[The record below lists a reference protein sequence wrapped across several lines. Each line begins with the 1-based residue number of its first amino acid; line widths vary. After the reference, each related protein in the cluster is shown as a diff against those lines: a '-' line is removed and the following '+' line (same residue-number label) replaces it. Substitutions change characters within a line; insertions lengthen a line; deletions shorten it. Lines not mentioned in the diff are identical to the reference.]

1 MSCLKYFRIAA
12 FAAAITLAFGIASN
26 AVAAP
31 PLEKLDWKA
40 SGDGLILHDT
50 NTDLKW
56 LNITQTFNRSVNDL
70 MGQFFGNTSILPL
83 TGAFSDFRYATKSEV
98 AQLYADFGIVT
109 IDNTFSTA
117 NWTGA
122 NVAFQALGISGTNFT
137 VTVQEALSI
146 DSPGVANA
154 PEIVMDGNRA
164 RAFVFPT
171 PTLTNFY
178 TFDSKKATLGS
189 YLVMVSSIPEPETYV
204 MMLAGLC
211 IVGCAARH
219 KRRRSA

>member
-1 MSCLKYFRIAA
+1 MTRIAKWRVTA
-12 FAAAITLAFGIASN
+12 WALLCMFGVVIAVPAN
-26 AVAAP
+26 AAP

-70 MGQFFGNTSILPL
+70 MGQFFGNTDILPL
-83 TGAFSDFRYATKSEV
+83 AGAFAEFRYATKAEV
-98 AQLYADFGIVT
+98 AQLYTDFGIAKL
-109 IDNTFSTA
+109 DNTYSAA
-117 NWTGA
+117 NYVGA
-122 NVAFQALGISGTNFT
+122 NVAFQALGISGSNFS

-154 PEIVMDGNRA
+154 PEIVLDGNAA

-171 PTLTNFY
+171 PTLTNLY
-178 TFDSKKATLGS
+178 SFDSKKATLGS
-189 YLVMVSSIPEPETYV
+189 YLVMVSSVPEPETYG

-211 IVGCAARH
+211 IVGCAAH
-219 KRRRSA
+219 QKRRPYA